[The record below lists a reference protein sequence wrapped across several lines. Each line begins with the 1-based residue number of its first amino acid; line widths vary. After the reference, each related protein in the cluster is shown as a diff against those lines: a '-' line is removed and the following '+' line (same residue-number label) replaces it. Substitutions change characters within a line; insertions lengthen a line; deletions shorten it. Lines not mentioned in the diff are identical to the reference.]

1 MDTVAL
7 LVHAVIMLISA
18 ITLRLTLQ
26 NTREIRSMGKPKDV
40 PLWETEYWQD
50 YPKNATEGLERD
62 SGLME

>member
-1 MDTVAL
+1 
-7 LVHAVIMLISA
+7 
-18 ITLRLTLQ
+18 
-26 NTREIRSMGKPKDV
+26 MGKPKDV